1 VTGYF
6 YNPNIYPE
14 SEYTLRLSE
23 AGNLAKKRDIELLCG
38 EYDANEWFTLTKGM
52 EQEPEG
58 GSRCDVCFRMRLE
71 KTAQRTRDDG
81 FDIFTTT
88 LTVSP
93 HKNARLINE
102 IGFKVAKQHGVDF
115 LERDF
120 KKRDGFKKTVRLSK
134 EYGLYR
140 QNYCGCLYS
149 REERDF
155 IQEG

>member
-1 VTGYF
+1 MTGYF